1 MKTLCGF
8 IGWIIGM
15 FLGFAMANTAPF
27 LAFVFII
34 GGIFVGRYIGGCIE
48 ENKEKERKAR
58 EEAERRRRQEEYAR
72 QQKAQR
78 RLEAKRLARRFPEAT
93 KSYFKQHWGIVKS
106 SISDYDITED
116 KVDTLLGH
124 KWSYESDEIRLNLA
138 FRAQKEAERQEQI
151 RKEAERREA
160 ERREQLRKEAETRE
174 AERQAMLAKQRA
186 EEQAKQKL
194 RSGANGWYLLGGCL
208 RYNYLLR
215 YYPTTC
221 DIDATESEWADRWTV
236 WNFKNTPG
244 KTSSSDHQRAL
255 DTVIP
260 QIKSKLISTFGSD
273 ALKCLTLVCIPA
285 SSADK
290 TQARYKD
297 FSNRLCR
304 ETGMNNAYDKM
315 QVVSSSSEKKFGG
328 SGISANNVSFDAS
341 YFRGKYVLLFD
352 DVITKGDSMLR
363 FKKRMEELG
372 ATVIGGFSIGKTTHS
387 RY

>member
-15 FLGFAMANTAPF
+15 FLGFAMANSVPF

-48 ENKEKERKAR
+48 ENKEKERKVR
-58 EEAERRRRQEEYAR
+58 EESERRRRQEEYAR
-72 QQKAQR
+72 QQKAER
-78 RLEAKRLARRFPEAT
+78 RSEAQRLARIYPEAT
-93 KSYFKQHWGIVKS
+93 KSYFKQHWGIVKN
-106 SISDYDITED
+106 SISDYDITDD

-124 KWSYESDEIRLNLA
+124 KWSYESDELRLNSV
-138 FRAQKEAERQEQI
+138 FRTKKEAERQEQL
-151 RKEAERREA
+151 RKEAEKREA
-160 ERREQLRKEAETRE
+160 ERREQLRKAAEKRE

-186 EEQAKQKL
+186 EEQAKRKL
-194 RSGANGWYLLGGCL
+194 VAGANGWNLLGGSL
-208 RYNYLLR
+208 RYNYLVR

-221 DIDATESEWADRWTV
+221 DIDATESEWSDRWTV

-255 DTVIP
+255 NTVIP
-260 QIKSKLISTFGSD
+260 QIKSKLISTFGNE
-273 ALKCLTLVCIPA
+273 ALKYLTLVCIPA
-285 SSADK
+285 SSAVK

-297 FSNRLCR
+297 FSSRLCS

-315 QVVSSSSEKKFGG
+315 QVVSASTEKKFGG
-328 SGISANNVSFDAS
+328 SGISANNVSFDTS
-341 YFRGKYVLLFD
+341 YFRGKYILLFD
-352 DVITKGDSMLR
+352 DVITKGESMLR

-372 ATVIGGFSIGKTTHS
+372 AIVVGGFSIGKTTHS

>member
-15 FLGFAMANTAPF
+15 FLGFAIGDSAPF
-27 LAFVFII
+27 LAFIFVI

-48 ENKEKERKAR
+48 ECKEKNRKDR
-58 EEAERRRRQEEYAR
+58 EELERRRRQEEYAR

-78 RLEAKRLARRFPEAT
+78 RSEAQKLAREYPEAT

-106 SISDYDITED
+106 SISDYDITDD

-124 KWSYESDEIRLNLA
+124 KWSYESDENRLNSI
-138 FRAQKEAERQEQI
+138 FRARKEAERQEQL

-160 ERREQLRKEAETRE
+160 ERREQLWKEAEKRE

-194 RSGANGWYLLGGCL
+194 LNAANGWNLLGGSL
-208 RYNYLLR
+208 HYNYLLR
-215 YYPTTC
+215 YYPITC

-244 KTSSSDHQRAL
+244 KTLSSDHQRAL
-255 DTVIP
+255 NTIIP
-260 QIKSKLISTFGSD
+260 QIKSKLISTFGSE
-273 ALKCLTLVCIPA
+273 ALKYLTLVCIPA
-285 SSADK
+285 SSAAK

-297 FSNRLCR
+297 FSNRLCS
-304 ETGMNNAYDKM
+304 ETGMSNAYDRM
-315 QVVSSSSEKKFGG
+315 QVVSSSTEKKFGG
-328 SGISANNVSFDAS
+328 SGISADNVSFDAS
-341 YFRGKYVLLFD
+341 FFRGKYVLLFD
-352 DVITKGDSMLR
+352 DVITRGDSMLR
-363 FKKRMEELG
+363 FKRRMEELG
-372 ATVIGGFSIGKTTHS
+372 AIVVGGFSIGKTTHS

>member
-15 FLGFAMANTAPF
+15 FLGFAMANSAPF
-27 LAFVFII
+27 LAFIFVI

-48 ENKEKERKAR
+48 DNKERERKAR
-58 EEAERRRRQEEYAR
+58 EESERRRRQEEYAR
-72 QQKAQR
+72 QQRAQR
-78 RLEAKRLARRFPEAT
+78 RSEAQKLARKYPEAT
-93 KSYFKQHWGIVKS
+93 KSYFKQHWGIIKNT
-106 SISDYDITED
+106 ISDYDISDD
-116 KVDTLLGH
+116 KVDTLLSH
-124 KWSYESDEIRLNLA
+124 KWSYESDELRLNSIY
-138 FRAQKEAERQEQI
+138 RAQKEAERQEQL
-151 RKEAERREA
+151 RKEAEKREA
-160 ERREQLRKEAETRE
+160 ERRERLRKEAEKRE
-174 AERQAMLAKQRA
+174 AERQALLAKQRA
-186 EEQAKQKL
+186 EEQSKRKL
-194 RSGANGWYLLGGCL
+194 ITGTNSWNLLGGSL
-208 RYNYLLR
+208 RYNYLLK

-244 KTSSSDHQRAL
+244 KTSPSDHQRAL
-255 DTVIP
+255 NTVIP
-260 QIKSKLISTFGSD
+260 QIKSKLISTFGSE
-273 ALKCLTLVCIPA
+273 ALKYLTLVCIPA
-285 SSADK
+285 SSSVK

-297 FSNRLCR
+297 FSYRLCS

-315 QVVSSSSEKKFGG
+315 QVVSSSTEKKFGG
-328 SGISANNVSFDAS
+328 SGISADKVSFDSS